1 MYYYFKNLGNLDES
15 VDLNTIKLSILFA
28 FVHGVLEVLTIWI
41 EAKVFQQPFY
51 EYFVICFN
59 GRLGWVPMLNKFNDR
74 KFIQA
79 AIEEKDVLNYDK
91 VT

>member
-1 MYYYFKNLGNLDES
+1 MYYYFQKLENPKES
-15 VDLNTIKLSILFA
+15 VDLYTIELSILFA
-28 FVHGVLEVLTIWI
+28 IAHGVLEVLTIWI

-79 AIEEKDVLNYDK
+79 AIENKD
-91 VT
+91 